1 MIKKV
6 LFQIQHLKFVNLDNG
21 KYCLIVEDT
30 EVNDYVEE
38 YMLENGIEIENVDLD
53 NNDKISIYYNYFSEN
68 SNLEKIIET
77 LKKIDSKEVVT
88 IFSLNN

>member
-1 MIKKV
+1 MIKEV
-6 LFQIQHLKFVNLDNG
+6 LFQIQHLKFVNLDSG

-38 YMLENGIEIENVDLD
+38 YMLDKGIEIEDVDVND
-53 NNDKISIYYNYFSEN
+53 NDKISIYYNYFSEN